1 MKNYF
6 FSLDATAR
14 ELANTPQAQDD
25 ETLQAAICRK
35 HGVFLDCI
43 TDDEAEYLSRLVE
56 EYANI

>member
-6 FSLDATAR
+6 FSLDAATI

-25 ETLQAAICRK
+25 ATLQDAICRK

-43 TDDEAEYLSRLVE
+43 TDDEVEYLSRLVE
-56 EYANI
+56 AYANN

>member
-6 FSLDATAR
+6 FSLDAAAI

-25 ETLQAAICRK
+25 AALQDAICRK

-43 TDDEAEYLSRLVE
+43 TDDEVEYLSRLVE
-56 EYANI
+56 AYANN